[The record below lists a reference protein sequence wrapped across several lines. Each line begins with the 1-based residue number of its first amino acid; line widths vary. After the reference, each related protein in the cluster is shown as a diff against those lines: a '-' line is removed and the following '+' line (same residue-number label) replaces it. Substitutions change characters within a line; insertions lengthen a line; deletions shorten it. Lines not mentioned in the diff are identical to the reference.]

1 MPGLY
6 TGGGER
12 LPDNICALEGQLLEA
27 GIIESSAKGGATVRE
42 ATSGVSRVAI
52 SRATPLVRRVVALL
66 ASAELESSAR
76 VQNGDFVISDLS
88 NLADDESLQIVR
100 EQHRRGCI
108 SISVWR
114 RGDEIFLGPITAPGS
129 AACWDCARQRLAG
142 SLSGDIGSIDDDPA
156 LAKAVAENVI
166 LAIRYPEVAG
176 YGCLVAIGQ
185 SSSLHSVLP
194 MPWCATCGGVRG
206 SMRWAPI
213 NHSLLVP
220 EGLRLLADPRAGA
233 IRHLYVFEG
242 GDNDM
247 PHMPICASCVMAP
260 VPLRSAGKEPA
271 LQGEG
276 KGRTREEAVLSAI
289 GEGVERYS
297 ASLWNAAEFTRSSF
311 NELGDRAFDPRW
323 LVLFDNEQ
331 YARPGFAFKPLDSD
345 KPMLWT
351 RGHWLDTNVE
361 VLIPAQA
368 TYFDFTGEESPIG
381 QTTSNGVAA
390 GNSFEDAALRAL
402 YELTE
407 RDAFMLHWL
416 AGLRGVRID
425 PDDCDE
431 FSRSALEEARRLGA
445 HTELYLLDLD
455 TGYPTVVCL
464 GFGDGN
470 LWPGATIG
478 LGTHAD
484 VDVAFRKAVL
494 EHGHYG
500 PYMRRLMREGRHQRV
515 LAPEDVVNSLDH
527 GLYYCHV
534 SNAPGLDGLRQSHI
548 SVSLSD
554 LRKRYR
560 NEPSIAALA
569 ARLLKCGIRTAA
581 VDVTAPDVALAG
593 IKVVR
598 AFGIYA
604 QPIHFGFG
612 YERRN
617 NPRLNALSRGF
628 IQALPHPIA

>member
-6 TGGGER
+6 NSDGEC
-12 LPDNICALEGQLLEA
+12 LPDNICALEGQLREA
-27 GIIESSAKGGATVRE
+27 GIIESSVKGGAIVRE
-42 ATSGVSRVAI
+42 ATGFSRVAI
-52 SRATPLVRRVVALL
+52 SRATPLVRRAVALL
-66 ASAELESSAR
+66 ASAGLESSSR

-88 NLADDESLQIVR
+88 DLADDKSLRIVS

-108 SISVWR
+108 SISIWR
-114 RGDEIFLGPITAPGS
+114 RGDEIFLGPITAPGR
-129 AACWDCARQRLAG
+129 AACWHCARQRLAN
-142 SLSGDIGSIDDDPA
+142 SLSRNIGAVDDDPA
-156 LAKAVAENVI
+156 LAKAIAENVI

-194 MPWCATCGGVRG
+194 MPWCATCGGIPR
-206 SMRWAPI
+206 STRWAPI

-220 EGLRLLADPRAGA
+220 QGLRLLADPRAGA

-247 PHMPICASCVMAP
+247 PAMPICASCVMAP
-260 VPLRSAGKEPA
+260 VPLRHVGNESM

-276 KGRTREEAVLSAI
+276 KGSTREEAVLSAI

-297 ASLWNAAEFTRSSF
+297 ASLWNEAEFTKSSF
-311 NELGDRAFDPRW
+311 KELGDRAFDPRW
-323 LVLFDNEQ
+323 LVLFDGEQ
-331 YARPGFAFKPLDSD
+331 YARPGFAFHPMDSD

-368 TYFDFTGEESPIG
+368 TYFDFTGEELPIG

-416 AGLRGVRID
+416 AGLRGERID
-425 PDDCDE
+425 PDGCDE
-431 FSRSALEEARRLGA
+431 LSRNALKEAQRLGA
-445 HTELYLLDLD
+445 RTELYLLDLD
-455 TGYPTVVCL
+455 AGYPTVVCL
-464 GFGDGN
+464 GFGDGI

-484 VDVAFRKAVL
+484 IDEAFRKAVL

-527 GLYYCHV
+527 GLYYCHTR
-534 SNAPGLDGLRQSHI
+534 NAPGLDGLRQSYA

-560 NEPSIAALA
+560 NEPSMAALA
-569 ARLLKCGIRTAA
+569 ARLLACGIRTAA

-593 IKVVR
+593 VKVVR
-598 AFGIYA
+598 VFGTHA

-612 YERRN
+612 YERRS
-617 NPRLNALSRGF
+617 NPRLDALSNGF
-628 IQALPHPIA
+628 VQTLPHPIA